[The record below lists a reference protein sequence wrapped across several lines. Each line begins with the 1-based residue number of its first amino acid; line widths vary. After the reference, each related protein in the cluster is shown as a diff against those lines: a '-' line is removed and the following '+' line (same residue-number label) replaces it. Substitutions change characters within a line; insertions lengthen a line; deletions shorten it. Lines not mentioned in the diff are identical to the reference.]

1 MVISWAMVYA
11 LYMSV
16 SSEYQEPQ
24 VDNLDFLSQGNLG
37 EFHLSFKKVDQIL

>member
-1 MVISWAMVYA
+1 MVYA

-16 SSEYQEPQ
+16 SEYQEPQ